1 MQEFRMSERGRGWG
15 CPGRDKKIENSIV
28 KGGRRWK
35 RKK

>member
-1 MQEFRMSERGRGWG
+1 MQEFGMPKRDWNRG

-35 RKK
+35 RRK